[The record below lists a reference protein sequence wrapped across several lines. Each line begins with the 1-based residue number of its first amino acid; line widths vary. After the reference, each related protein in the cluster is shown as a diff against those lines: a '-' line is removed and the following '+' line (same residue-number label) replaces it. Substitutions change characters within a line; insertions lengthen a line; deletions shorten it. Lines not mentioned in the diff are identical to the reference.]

1 MARTKIE
8 TKEEVKARIT
18 EALKHIEP
26 ERLIMA
32 PDCGLGM
39 LPPNIIKEKLKV
51 MEDVANEF

>member
-1 MARTKIE
+1 VARTKIE
-8 TKEEVKARIT
+8 TKEEVKERIT